1 VLQFCLVLH
10 LLENIS
16 GPQVIFMSNSKDAKT
31 KLIGKQRLRRRWLTT
46 LRMARYGANN
56 FTRNAW
62 LTTAATAVMT
72 ITLLII
78 FMTFIARQALVSTVD
93 ELRQKVDIS
102 INLRSDIKDGEAKKV
117 KQILEGTENVVSVR
131 YIDIEE
137 AKKSYIDQNHP
148 SAEQLQAI
156 SDLPVTPFFP
166 VFRVIVKD
174 PNDTASLATLV
185 AKNETVKDALNPD
198 PKRAPSFTGEK
209 KKVIETISRWT
220 MLAERGGLIAAAV
233 FIAISMLII
242 FNTIRMAIFNRKE
255 EIQMMKLIGAD
266 KNFIRG
272 PFVVEAVMYGFVAAL
287 IATVLGYTMLYYAE
301 KPLSSYGVAV
311 GPTLDTFV
319 LFAPLVL
326 LIMILIGALIGVLS
340 SRLAVRRYLKV

>member
-1 VLQFCLVLH
+1 MATK
-10 LLENIS
+10 
-16 GPQVIFMSNSKDAKT
+16 PT
-31 KLIGKQRLRRRWLTT
+31 KLVSKQRFRRRYLTWLRLT
-46 LRMARYGANN
+46 RYGANN

-78 FMTFIARQALVSTVD
+78 FMTFVARQALASTVD

-102 INLRSDIKDGEAKKV
+102 VYLRSDVSNNEV
-117 KQILEGTENVVSVR
+117 KEVVDKFRKTKNVVSVR
-131 YIDIEE
+131 YIDIEQ
-137 AKKSYIDQNHP
+137 AKDTYIQQNKP

-156 SDLPVTPFFP
+156 SELPVTPFFP
-166 VFRVIVKD
+166 SLRVIIED
-174 PNDTASLATLV
+174 PNDTSELAKLV
-185 AKNETVKDALNPD
+185 ANDSAVKKALNPD
-198 PKRAPSFTGEK
+198 PKRAPSFSGEK

-220 MLAERGGLIAAAV
+220 TFAERGGLLAAV
-233 FIAISMLII
+233 IFVAISMLII

-287 IATVLGYTMLYYAE
+287 IATTIGFMIIRAAE
-301 KPLSSYGVAV
+301 KPLSSYGIAI
-311 GPTLDTFV
+311 GATLENFTI
-319 LFAPLVL
+319 FAPVVL
-326 LIMILIGALIGVLS
+326 IIMITIGALIGIIS

>member
-1 VLQFCLVLH
+1 MA
-10 LLENIS
+10 S
-16 GPQVIFMSNSKDAKT
+16 SNAKA
-31 KLIGKQRLRRRWLTT
+31 KLGGKQRFRRRYFTW
-46 LRMARYGANN
+46 LRMVRYGANN

-78 FMTFIARQALVSTVD
+78 LMTFISRQALASTVE

-102 INLRSDIKDGEAKKV
+102 IYLRSDIGEADVKKTV
-117 KQILEGTENVVSVR
+117 EKIKSTENVISVR
-131 YIDIEE
+131 YINIEE
-137 AKKSYIDQNHP
+137 AKKSYIEQNSP
-148 SAEQLQAI
+148 SPEQLDAI
-156 SDLPVTPFFP
+156 SELPVTPFFP
-166 VFRVIVKD
+166 SLRVIIKD
-174 PNDTASLATLV
+174 PNDTSALASLV
-185 AKNETVKDALNPD
+185 ARDQTVKEALNPD
-198 PKRAPSFTGEK
+198 PKRAPSFSGEK

-220 MLAERGGLIAAAV
+220 LLAERGGLIAAGI

-287 IATVLGYTMLYYAE
+287 LATTIGYLILSSVE
-301 KPLSSYGVAV
+301 RPLSSYGIAV
-311 GPTLDTFV
+311 GPTLNSFV
-319 LFAPLVL
+319 LFAPLIL
-326 LIMILIGALIGVLS
+326 LVMIIIGATIGVIS

>member
-1 VLQFCLVLH
+1 MAS
-10 LLENIS
+10 N
-16 GPQVIFMSNSKDAKT
+16 GP
-31 KLIGKQRLRRRWLTT
+31 KLGGKQRFRRRYYTW
-46 LRMARYGANN
+46 LRMVRYGANN

-78 FMTFIARQALVSTVD
+78 FMTFVARQALASTVD
-93 ELRQKVDIS
+93 ELKQKVDIS
-102 INLRSDIKDGEAKKV
+102 IYLRSDVQDSEAKQVIEKF
-117 KQILEGTENVVSVR
+117 KGTKNVVSVR
-131 YIDIEE
+131 YINIDE
-137 AKKSYIDQNHP
+137 AKDTYIDQNKP
-148 SAEQLQAI
+148 SAEQLDAI
-156 SDLPVTPFFP
+156 SELPVTPFFP
-166 VFRVIVKD
+166 SLRVIIQD
-174 PNDTASLATLV
+174 PNDTSELANLV
-185 AKNETVKDALNPD
+185 ANDAVVKNALNPD
-198 PKRAPSFTGEK
+198 PKRAPSFSGEK

-220 MLAERGGLIAAAV
+220 MLAERGGLIAASI

-287 IATVLGYTMLYYAE
+287 IATTIGYAILYNIE
-301 KPLSSYGVAV
+301 KPLSSYGIAV
-311 GPTLDTFV
+311 GPTLATFL

-326 LIMILIGALIGVLS
+326 VVMILIGAVIGITS

>member
-1 VLQFCLVLH
+1 MANTNVK
-10 LLENIS
+10 
-16 GPQVIFMSNSKDAKT
+16 P
-31 KLIGKQRLRRRWLTT
+31 KLGGNQRFRRRYYTW
-46 LRMARYGANN
+46 LRMMRYGANN

-78 FMTFIARQALVSTVD
+78 FMTFISRQALASTVD
-93 ELRQKVDIS
+93 ELRNKVDIS
-102 INLRSDIKDGEAKKV
+102 IYLKSDIEEDEARTVIRKF
-117 KQILEGTENVVSVR
+117 ETTNNVVSVR
-131 YIDIEE
+131 YIDIDE
-137 AKKSYIDQNHP
+137 AKQTYIEQNQP

-156 SDLPVTPFFP
+156 SELPVTPFFP
-166 VFRVIVKD
+166 SLRVIIED
-174 PNDTASLATLV
+174 PNDTSDLANLV
-185 AKNETVKDALNPD
+185 ATDQAVKEALNPD
-198 PKRAPSFTGEK
+198 PKRAPSFSGEK

-220 MLAERGGLIAAAV
+220 MLAERGGLVAASI

-266 KNFIRG
+266 KGFIRG

-287 IATVLGYTMLYYAE
+287 IATAIGYSILYSIE
-301 KPLSSYGVAV
+301 GPLSSYGIAI
-311 GPTLDTFV
+311 GTTLDAFT

-326 LIMILIGALIGVLS
+326 LVMIMIGAAIGIIS

>member
-1 VLQFCLVLH
+1 MT
-10 LLENIS
+10 NA
-16 GPQVIFMSNSKDAKT
+16 SNKT
-31 KLIGKQRLRRRWLTT
+31 KLGGKQRFRRRYYTW
-46 LRMARYGANN
+46 LRMIRYGANN

-78 FMTFIARQALVSTVD
+78 LMTFISRQALAGTVD
-93 ELRQKVDIS
+93 ALKEKVDIS
-102 INLRSDIKDGEAKKV
+102 IYLRSDITDDEV
-117 KQILEGTENVVSVR
+117 KTVIDHVEHTENVTSVR
-131 YIDIEE
+131 YINIAE
-137 AKKSYIDQNHP
+137 AKDAYIEQNSP
-148 SAEQLQAI
+148 SAEQLDAI
-156 SDLPVTPFFP
+156 SELPVTPFFP
-166 VFRVIVKD
+166 SLRVIVKD
-174 PNDTASLATLV
+174 PNDTAALAKLV
-185 AKNETVKDALNPD
+185 KDDETVRSALNPD
-198 PKRAPSFTGEK
+198 PRRAPSFSGEK

-220 MLAERGGLIAAAV
+220 TLAERGGLTAASV

-287 IATVLGYTMLYYAE
+287 IATALGYAILSSAE
-301 KPLSSYGVAV
+301 KPLSSYGIAVA
-311 GPTLDTFV
+311 PTLSTFS
-319 LFAPLVL
+319 LFAPLIL
-326 LIMILIGALIGVLS
+326 LIMIMIGAIIGIVS

>member
-1 VLQFCLVLH
+1 MAK
-10 LLENIS
+10 N
-16 GPQVIFMSNSKDAKT
+16 GP
-31 KLIGKQRLRRRWLTT
+31 KLGSQQKFRRRIYTRLRML
-46 LRMARYGANN
+46 RYGANN

-78 FMTFIARQALVSTVD
+78 FTTFVARQTLASTVD
-93 ELRQKVDIS
+93 ELQQKVDVS
-102 INLRSDIKDGEAKKV
+102 VYLRSDITDKEVRPVIRKFEEA
-117 KQILEGTENVVSVR
+117 ENVTRVR
-131 YIDIEE
+131 YIDIDE
-137 AKKSYIDQNHP
+137 AKQTYIEQNSP

-156 SDLPVTPFFP
+156 SELPVTPFFP
-166 VFRVIVKD
+166 SLRVVVED
-174 PNDTASLATLV
+174 PNDTSQLANLV
-185 AKNETVKDALNPD
+185 ANDEQVKNALHPD
-198 PKRAPSFTGEK
+198 PKRAPSFSGEK
-209 KKVIETISRWT
+209 KKVIETINRWT
-220 MLAERGGLIAAAV
+220 ILAERGGLIAASV

-287 IATVLGYTMLYYAE
+287 AATALGYILLHTAE
-301 KPLSSYGVAV
+301 KPLSSYGIAV
-311 GPTLDTFV
+311 GPILQNLTLFS
-319 LFAPLVL
+319 PLVL
-326 LIMILIGALIGVLS
+326 LIMIMIGAIIGIVS

>member
-1 VLQFCLVLH
+1 MA
-10 LLENIS
+10 S
-16 GPQVIFMSNSKDAKT
+16 PQNKP
-31 KLIGKQRLRRRWLTT
+31 KLGGNQRFRRRYYTW
-46 LRMARYGANN
+46 LRMMRYGANN

-78 FMTFIARQALVSTVD
+78 FMTFIARQALASTVD
-93 ELRQKVDIS
+93 ELRDKVDIS
-102 INLRSDIKDGEAKKV
+102 VYLKSDIEDNEARSVIRKF
-117 KQILEGTENVVSVR
+117 ETAENVVSVR

-137 AKKSYIDQNHP
+137 AKETYIEQNQP
-148 SAEQLQAI
+148 SPEQLQAI
-156 SDLPVTPFFP
+156 SELPVTPFFP
-166 VFRVIVKD
+166 SLRVIIED
-174 PNDTASLATLV
+174 PNDTSALADLV
-185 AKNETVKDALNPD
+185 SNDAEVKAALNPD
-198 PKRAPSFTGEK
+198 PKRAPSFSGEK

-220 MLAERGGLIAAAV
+220 MLAERGGLIAASV

-266 KNFIRG
+266 KGFIRG

-287 IATVLGYTMLYYAE
+287 IATALGYFLLYSVQR
-301 KPLSSYGVAV
+301 PLSGYGIAI
-311 GPTLDTFV
+311 GSTLDTFT

-326 LIMILIGALIGVLS
+326 LVMILIGATIGIVS

>member
-1 VLQFCLVLH
+1 MA
-10 LLENIS
+10 NAT
-16 GPQVIFMSNSKDAKT
+16 NRT
-31 KLIGKQRLRRRWLTT
+31 KLGGQQRFRRRYYTW
-46 LRMARYGANN
+46 LRMVRYGANN

-78 FMTFIARQALVSTVD
+78 FTTFIARQALASTVD

-102 INLRSDIKDGEAKKV
+102 IYLRSDIKDDEAKTVIRKF
-117 KQILEGTENVVSVR
+117 EETENVISVR

-137 AKKSYIDQNHP
+137 AKRTYIEQNKP

-156 SDLPVTPFFP
+156 SELPVTPFFP
-166 VFRVIVKD
+166 SLRVIIED
-174 PNDTASLATLV
+174 PNDTSALANLV
-185 AKNETVKDALNPD
+185 ARDAAVKSALNPD
-198 PKRAPSFTGEK
+198 PKRAPSFSGEK

-220 MLAERGGLIAAAV
+220 LLAERGGLIAASI

-287 IATVLGYTMLYYAE
+287 IATSLGYTLLYYVE
-301 KPLSSYGVAV
+301 RPLSSYGIAF
-311 GPTLDTFV
+311 GPTRDTFT

-326 LIMILIGALIGVLS
+326 LIMIVIGAAIGITS

>member
-1 VLQFCLVLH
+1 MA
-10 LLENIS
+10 S
-16 GPQVIFMSNSKDAKT
+16 GRDVRSK
-31 KLIGKQRLRRRWLTT
+31 LGGNQRLRRRWLTW
-46 LRMARYGANN
+46 LRMTRYGANN

-78 FMTFIARQALVSTVD
+78 FMTFIAREALASTVD

-102 INLRSDIKDGEAKKV
+102 IYLRNDIEDDEVREVIDKF
-117 KQILEGTENVVSVR
+117 EGTENVVSVR

-137 AKKSYIDQNHP
+137 AKQTYIEQNQP

-156 SDLPVTPFFP
+156 SELPVTPFFP
-166 VFRVIVKD
+166 SLRVIIED
-174 PNDTASLATLV
+174 PNDTSALANLV
-185 AKNETVKDALNPD
+185 SNDQQVKESIHPD
-198 PKRAPSFTGEK
+198 PKRAPSFSGEK
-209 KKVIETISRWT
+209 KKVIETISKWT
-220 MLAERGGLIAAAV
+220 AFAERGGLIAAV
-233 FIAISMLII
+233 IFIAISMLII

-266 KNFIRG
+266 KGFIRG

-287 IATVLGYTMLYYAE
+287 LATAIGYMLLYSAE
-301 KPLSSYGVAV
+301 KPLSNYGIAI
-311 GPTLDTFV
+311 GGTLDSLT

-326 LIMILIGALIGVLS
+326 VIMIMIGASIGILS

>member
-1 VLQFCLVLH
+1 
-10 LLENIS
+10 
-16 GPQVIFMSNSKDAKT
+16 MAAARDARSK
-31 KLIGKQRLRRRWLTT
+31 LGGNQRLRRRYLTW
-46 LRMARYGANN
+46 LRMTRYGANN

-78 FMTFIARQALVSTVD
+78 FMTFVARQALASTVD

-102 INLRSDIKDGEAKKV
+102 IYLRNDVKDDEAKQVINKF
-117 KQILEGTENVVSVR
+117 KSTENVVSVR

-137 AKKSYIDQNHP
+137 AKQTYIDQNRP

-156 SDLPVTPFFP
+156 SELPVTPFFP
-166 VFRVIVKD
+166 SLRVIIED
-174 PNDTASLATLV
+174 PNDTSALANLV
-185 AKNETVKDALNPD
+185 AKDETVKKALNPD
-198 PKRAPSFTGEK
+198 PKRAPSFSGEK

-220 MLAERGGLIAAAV
+220 AFAERGGLLAAV
-233 FIAISMLII
+233 IFIAISMLII

-266 KNFIRG
+266 KGFIRG

-287 IATVLGYTMLYYAE
+287 IATSIGYTILYSAE
-301 KPLSSYGVAV
+301 RPLSNYGIAI
-311 GPTLDTFV
+311 GATLDNFTI
-319 LFAPLVL
+319 FAPLVL
-326 LIMILIGALIGVLS
+326 IIMIMIGAFIGILS